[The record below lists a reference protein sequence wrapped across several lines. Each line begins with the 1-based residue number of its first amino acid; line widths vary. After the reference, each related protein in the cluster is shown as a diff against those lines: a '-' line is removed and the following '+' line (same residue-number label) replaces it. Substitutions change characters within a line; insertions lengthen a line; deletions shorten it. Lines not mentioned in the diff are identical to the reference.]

1 MENILDSI
9 KVKEEPYNIWPN
21 AGDGYSFDKV
31 DPCEAKNFDTLSF
44 YESSANY
51 MNQVM
56 TLQEK
61 LDEKIFIDLE
71 CKYVKPEPKTSST
84 TTCKTE
90 FQNDAPIVKI
100 ENEYPKNNLNGKKLV
115 ILIRKE
121 FDYDNKCPFLEKFQL
136 IIDKFK
142 KFKAFRRMNRTQLF
156 HERKMGHKTYKK
168 DLTHKGI
175 RPYECVICHKSF
187 GLKGNLKA
195 HINTVH
201 NRSKPFECDTCHK
214 LFGYQTNLK
223 RVLKTH
229 ISTVH
234 DCSKPFEC
242 QMCQKSFG
250 LKSTLKRHKNAV
262 HDLKRLFECD
272 LCQKSF
278 GLKSN
283 LNRHKSTIHG
293 CDKH

>member
-187 GLKGNLKA
+187 GLKATHVAISSWTSAGPVLTPTLSVLESMMDQYWLDTGIITVNQYWQPVLTHTLHNLGP
-195 HINTVH
+195 VL
-201 NRSKPFECDTCHK
+201 DT
-214 LFGYQTNLK
+214 N
-223 RVLKTH
+223 V
-229 ISTVH
+229 
-234 DCSKPFEC
+234 E
-242 QMCQKSFG
+242 
-250 LKSTLKRHKNAV
+250 
-262 HDLKRLFECD
+262 
-272 LCQKSF
+272 
-278 GLKSN
+278 
-283 LNRHKSTIHG
+283 
-293 CDKH
+293 